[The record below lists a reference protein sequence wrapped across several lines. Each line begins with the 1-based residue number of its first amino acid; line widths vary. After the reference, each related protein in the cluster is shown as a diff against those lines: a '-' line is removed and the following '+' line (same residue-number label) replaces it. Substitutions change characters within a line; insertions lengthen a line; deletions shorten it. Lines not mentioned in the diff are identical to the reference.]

1 MSAEWGL
8 VLVLATLVAAIV
20 VGVTAR
26 VGGSSPT
33 LATTISSLYRSADF
47 AANGDLPSENFW
59 HDKSDRAQDLPG
71 AEGALY
77 KP

>member
-33 LATTISSLYRSADF
+33 LATTTASLYRAADF

-59 HDKSDRAQDLPG
+59 LDKSDRAQDLTG
-71 AEGALY
+71 ADRTLY